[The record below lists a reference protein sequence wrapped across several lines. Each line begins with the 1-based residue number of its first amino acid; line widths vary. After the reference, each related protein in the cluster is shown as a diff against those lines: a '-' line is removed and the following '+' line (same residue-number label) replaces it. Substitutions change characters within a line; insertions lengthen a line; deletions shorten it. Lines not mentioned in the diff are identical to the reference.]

1 MLFLYFLFL
10 YYFIFFIF
18 VSLSSFTISVNTTFK
33 VCITRL
39 FFFQLELSI
48 CKIIKN
54 YVRNMIYIYTEYVRM
69 KKEKRM
75 VPTGIEPA
83 IFCV

>member
-1 MLFLYFLFL
+1 M
-10 YYFIFFIF
+10 
-18 VSLSSFTISVNTTFK
+18 
-33 VCITRL
+33 
-39 FFFQLELSI
+39 
-48 CKIIKN
+48 IKK
-54 YVRNMIYIYTEYVRM
+54 YVWNMIYIYTKYVRM